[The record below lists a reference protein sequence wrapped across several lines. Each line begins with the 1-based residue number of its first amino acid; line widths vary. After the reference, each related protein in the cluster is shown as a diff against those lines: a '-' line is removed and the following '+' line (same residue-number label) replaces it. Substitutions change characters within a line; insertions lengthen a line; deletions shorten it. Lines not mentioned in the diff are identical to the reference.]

1 MSLLPP
7 ISTRSAKFEMPGTTV
22 TGKLLEIGD
31 EEQATIYD
39 GVRKEPT
46 DKPAFWDE
54 ERTRPKMQ
62 RRFLVQCQPDPNIE
76 GDDGRRAIYAIVMG
90 KPGSLYKAIYDALAQ
105 ATALGGILS
114 VTYTGD
120 DPNSQ
125 GTVPRKLYTAT
136 YQAPGLMGG
145 QPQQQA
151 TQQQPAQGTPG
162 GPAATD
168 WPATQGGPQRPA
180 TITEAAW
187 AQMDD
192 ATKAAVAA
200 SQAGQPPF

>member
-7 ISTRSAKFEMPGTTV
+7 LSTQSAKFETPGTTV
-22 TGKLLEIGD
+22 SGKLVEIG
-31 EEQATIYD
+31 EEQQATKYNTD
-39 GVRKEPT
+39 GVL
-46 DKPAFWDE
+46 DWWDDE
-54 ERTRPKMQ
+54 KTRPKMQ
-62 RRFLVQCQPDPNIE
+62 RRFIIECQPDPEVE
-76 GDDGRRAIYAIVMG
+76 GDDGRRAIYAVVSG
-90 KPGSLYKAIYDALAQ
+90 KQGGLYWALNECLK
-105 ATALGGILS
+105 TANQLGGILS
-114 VTYTGD
+114 VTFTGYD
-120 DPNSQ
+120 ENSKNPQ
-125 GTVPRKLYTAT
+125 NPRKLYTAT
-136 YQAPGLMGG
+136 YTAPALMGG
-145 QPQQQA
+145 GQAAAPQQA